1 LGNAPEMKPCTSAFV
16 IILLIG
22 GLALAGTLHLDTVR
36 AATNVSGIISS
47 NATWTKANS
56 PYSLTGNVLVSNGVT
71 LTIEAGATVNLNSY
85 FIMVNGTLRARGSN
99 AEPIG
104 FNVGSISVTEFS
116 SECVIDNTD
125 FESTS
130 ISSGVSL
137 KITNSIIDGSLSA
150 AGSSEVT
157 NNQINNQLNVGGSS
171 IVTNNNVK
179 NGLSA
184 SGSCRVQN
192 NVVVGAVS
200 VSDNC
205 TFSGNTVTGS
215 VASRGSSSVTSNTI
229 SGDVSVSDSP
239 EISHNTIAGSVTV
252 DGQSPIISFNS
263 IGNGVIVSDGSPR
276 ILNNTIKSNDIGVDL
291 SPNGYATLKVTV
303 LNNVINARNIGI
315 DIKPSKNY
323 GMLLPSWV
331 TYALIS
337 GNTISNCATTGI
349 RVGPGDS
356 YAGGVTPYNNATI
369 TNNFISNCN
378 SAIDNDALGA
388 VEGNIIVNNVWGIS
402 GGFPIRNNI
411 VANNKCGITGSS
423 IIEGNVIINN
433 EIGIVGGTQITT
445 NTIAKNTL
453 GIKSGFS
460 TLNYNNIYDNQMN
473 VNFTSSNN
481 ADATYNWWGT
491 TDTDKISQSIYDY
504 KNDFTLGKVNFEPFL
519 TSPNP
524 DAPAIPATLPTSI
537 PTPSPSESPST
548 PTPPPTSP
556 STPTSTPNQQP
567 TLSPEQ
573 VTLIV
578 GAVIVAVVVGAAAG
592 LLIYL
597 IKKK

>member
-1 LGNAPEMKPCTSAFV
+1 LGNAPEMKTRSSAFV

-22 GLALAGTLHLDTVR
+22 GLALAGTLHLGTVS

-47 NATWTKANS
+47 DATWTKSNS

-85 FIMVNGTLRARGSN
+85 FIMVNGTLHARGSS
-99 AEPIG
+99 AEPIR
-104 FNVGSISVTEFS
+104 FNDGSISVTEFS
-116 SECVIDNTD
+116 SECVIDNSD

-130 ISSGVSL
+130 ISSGISL
-137 KITNSIIDGSLSA
+137 KITKSIIDGSLSA

-157 NNQINNQLNVGGSS
+157 SNQINNQLSVGGSS

-192 NVVVGAVS
+192 NVIAGSVAVS
-200 VSDNC
+200 NNC
-205 TFSGNTVTGS
+205 TFSGNTITGS
-215 VASRGSSSVTSNTI
+215 VASQGSSTVTSNTI

-239 EISHNTIAGSVTV
+239 EISHNTIAGSITIH
-252 DGQSPIISFNS
+252 GQSPLIAYNN
-263 IGNGVIVSDGSPR
+263 IGNGVTVSDGSPR
-276 ILNNTIKSNDIGVDL
+276 ILNNTIKANDIGVNL
-291 SPNGYATLKVTV
+291 SPSGYAVLSVTV
-303 LNNVINARNIGI
+303 LNNVINARNLGI

-323 GMLLPSWV
+323 GMLLPTWV

-337 GNTISNCATTGI
+337 GNTISNCATAGI

-369 TNNFISNCN
+369 TNNLISNCN

-388 VEGNIIVNNVWGIS
+388 AEGNIIVNNVWGIS
-402 GGFPIRNNI
+402 GGDPIRNNI
-411 VANNKCGITGSS
+411 IANNKYGIMGSS
-423 IIEGNVIINN
+423 TIKGNVIINN
-433 EIGIVGGTQITT
+433 EVGIVGGTQIST

-453 GIKSGFS
+453 GIQSGFS
-460 TLNYNNIYDNQMN
+460 TLNYNNIFDNQMN

-481 ADATYNWWGT
+481 ANATYNWWGT

-524 DAPAIPATLPTSI
+524 DAPSIPATLPTSI
-537 PTPSPSESPST
+537 PTPSPGESTST
-548 PTPPPTSP
+548 PTPPPTS
-556 STPTSTPNQQP
+556 STSPTSTPNQQP
-567 TLSPEQ
+567 TLTPEQ

-578 GAVIVAVVVGAAAG
+578 GAAIVAIVVGAAAG